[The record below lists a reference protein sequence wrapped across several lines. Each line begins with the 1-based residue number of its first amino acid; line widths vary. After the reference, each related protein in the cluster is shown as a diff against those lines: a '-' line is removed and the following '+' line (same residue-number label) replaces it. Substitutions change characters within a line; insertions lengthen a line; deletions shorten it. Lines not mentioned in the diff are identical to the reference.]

1 MEYVL
6 VTGACGGMG
15 AAAVKL
21 LSGAG
26 YQVIA
31 MDRLLPSAGEHVI
44 PVQADIT
51 DMQSLQAAFELVHG
65 ITERL
70 YAIVHFAGTYMLDS
84 LVEMDEDEF
93 VKTFDIN
100 VFGAVRVNKVFLP
113 MLGQGSRIILTT
125 SELANLDPLPFTGLY
140 AVTKSA
146 LDKYAYSLRMELQ
159 LLGIHV
165 TVLRPGAVRTG
176 MLQVSM
182 DQLDRFCRKTLL
194 YACNARRFRRIVHSV
209 ESRNVTPERIA
220 GKVGKILSRKH
231 PRHTYHINRNPLL
244 ILLNM
249 LPHRMQTQIIKWVL
263 K

>member
-31 MDRLLPSAGEHVI
+31 MDRLLPSADEHVI

-51 DMQSLQAAFELVHG
+51 DMQSLQAAFEQVYG

-100 VFGAVRVNKVFLP
+100 VFGAFRVNKVFLP

-194 YACNARRFRRIVHSV
+194 YACNASRFRRIVHSV

-220 GKVGKILSRKH
+220 VKVEKILSRKH
-231 PRHTYHINRNPLL
+231 PRYVYHINRNPLL
-244 ILLNM
+244 ILLNV
-249 LPHRMQTQIIKWVL
+249 LPQRVQTQIIKWVL